1 MGVWYVGQNLGWSA
15 RSIDITT
22 KRSSLVVNILGIDVY
37 IYCFGHSYEQPQHNT
52 RLMIVSSLI
61 VIAQLENMWEISSK
75 LWRILLLINLIKINC
90 YMDTTYSNVYAPPDF
105 KRSFLYA
112 VCIPVCSVGLIDIAV
127 ERSSSPA
134 HGSGSPV
141 CARRAHWESIYASI
155 TLAAAMSNHNT

>member
-1 MGVWYVGQNLGWSA
+1 
-15 RSIDITT
+15 
-22 KRSSLVVNILGIDVY
+22 
-37 IYCFGHSYEQPQHNT
+37 
-52 RLMIVSSLI
+52 
-61 VIAQLENMWEISSK
+61 
-75 LWRILLLINLIKINC
+75 
-90 YMDTTYSNVYAPPDF
+90 MDTTYSNVYAPPDF

-155 TLAAAMSNHNT
+155 TLAAAMSNHNTWLVVMSRLVIVSADYKLNHIY